1 MNEIAT
7 AFENVVKRSEQNIPI
22 EQGDYIGNDG
32 LIYCHKCNT
41 PKQCRVENPFTH
53 NIDIR
58 RCICKCR
65 QEEIKAEEAEQKRQE
80 FLRTV
85 REYRRIGFPDDELRN
100 CTFANDDLSN
110 EKLTNAMKNYVDNFN
125 EFKQQGKGLLFYGE
139 VDTGKTFAAACV
151 ANALIDKGYPC
162 LVTNF
167 ARIAN
172 TIQGTF
178 EKQDYYDSLNRFA
191 LLVIDDLSAERK
203 TDYMQEI
210 IYNVIDN
217 RYRAGLPLIITTN
230 LTSKELKHPA
240 DVVNQRIFSRVLEIC
255 HPIKVEGKHRR
266 REKLKAE
273 FNSMNDKLGL

>member
-1 MNEIAT
+1 MNEVAT
-7 AFENVVKRSEQNIPI
+7 ALENLVMRSEQNIPI
-22 EQGDYIGNDG
+22 EQGDYIGDDG

-65 QEEIKAEEAEQKRQE
+65 KEELKAEDEEMKRQE
-80 FLRTV
+80 FQRKI

-110 EKLTNAMKNYVDNFN
+110 EKLTNAMKNYVDNFS
-125 EFKQQGKGLLFYGE
+125 EFKKQGKGLILYGE
-139 VDTGKTFAAACV
+139 IDVGKTFAAACV

-172 TIQGTF
+172 TVQGTF
-178 EKQDYYDSLNRFA
+178 EKQDYYDSLSRFA
-191 LLVIDDLSAERK
+191 LLVIDDLSTERK
-203 TDYMQEI
+203 TEYMQEI
-210 IYNVIDN
+210 VFNVIDD
-217 RYRAGLPLIITTN
+217 RYRAGLPIIITTN
-230 LTSKELKHPA
+230 LTSEELKHPA
-240 DVVNQRIFSRVLEIC
+240 DITYQRTFSRILEIC

-273 FNSMNDKLGL
+273 FNTMNDMLGL